1 MSTRPITALALLAL
15 AACAKSAP
23 EVTEQ
28 RLQPAAA
35 APAVSTAKDSHA
47 AFDKL
52 AVDAVASL
60 LEAKKAVAVDA
71 NGADTRKEYGTLPGA
86 VLLSSARTFEA
97 GELPADKSTE
107 LVFYCG
113 SEQCNAAP
121 KAATRAKEL
130 GYTAVKVMPEGIR
143 GWVASG
149 KSVSKPGV

>member
-1 MSTRPITALALLAL
+1 MSRRSIATFALLTL

-35 APAVSTAKDSHA
+35 AATASPAKDSHA

-52 AVDAVASL
+52 GVDAVAALIESN
-60 LEAKKAVAVDA
+60 KAVPVDA

-86 VLLSSARTFEA
+86 LLLSSARTFEA
-97 GELPADKSTE
+97 GELPADKATE